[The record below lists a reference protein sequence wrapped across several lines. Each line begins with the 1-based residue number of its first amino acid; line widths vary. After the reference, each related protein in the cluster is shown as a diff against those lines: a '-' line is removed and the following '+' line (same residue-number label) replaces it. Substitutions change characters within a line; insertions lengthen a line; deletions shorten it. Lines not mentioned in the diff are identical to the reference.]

1 MSGWSGALPRRLD
14 LITWQVN
21 LDIPKWASEY
31 GSLRKTPFGGINF
44 DFDFDFIFILL
55 IRGESQFSF
64 LFGKLYFLDFW
75 KLQT

>member
-31 GSLRKTPFGGINF
+31 GSLRKTHFGGIN
-44 DFDFDFIFILL
+44 FDFDFIFILL

-64 LFGKLYFLDFW
+64 LFAKLYFLDFW